1 MQVILYYNERN
12 FKEKLASAIVKRER
26 VDYGE
31 HQIARIDPNKDV
43 DAMLEIVDEK
53 NVSTSAMIK
62 GLEEI
67 YDRLADK

>member
-1 MQVILYYNERN
+1 MDKIDERN

-53 NVSTSAMIK
+53 NVST
-62 GLEEI
+62 
-67 YDRLADK
+67 